1 MKLKLQDVASVAE
14 IVASV
19 GVILSLIFV
28 GLQLNEGNRETRAAT
43 TQSVLQT
50 EMDMVKV
57 FIDHSATWEKI
68 IAGAP
73 LAAGAE
79 TRKAI
84 NLYNLAM
91 LESANRYLQFRSG
104 YLEEKSWRGTART
117 LPGLKALSIYEEW
130 RTSFGA
136 TGQDAEFLELLDGL

>member
-1 MKLKLQDVASVAE
+1 MKLQDVASVAE

-19 GVILSLIFV
+19 GVVLSLIFV
-28 GLQLNEGNRETRAAT
+28 GFQLNEGNRETRAAT
-43 TQSVLQT
+43 TQSVLRT
-50 EMDMVKV
+50 EMEMVKV
-57 FIDHSATWEKI
+57 FIDHSATWEKV

-73 LAAGAE
+73 LAAGDE

-117 LPGLKALSIYEEW
+117 LPGLKALPVSEDLS
-130 RTSFGA
+130 TP
-136 TGQDAEFLELLDGL
+136 